1 MEKYR
6 RVYNPVTI
14 VGVKYMEHVCSPDVS
29 YKVPAFARV
38 YNLPENLLPF
48 YNAVKT
54 DPNNDSGH
62 VRMID
67 WEKIMN
73 MDFGPISYPTNCSAY
88 SNYFIESD
96 SNPRKWDND
105 IVLDLLLS
113 YNMEENPDIS
123 FYLKAGL
130 AKKIEH
136 IPYTIFEKL
145 GTLMQLADWYHRTWI
160 KPVTSSSIMIPDD
173 IRDAYN
179 ETMNGIAYYVTNG
192 KLFISKYGDRVSKY
206 TNIINTL
213 KKQIEEASKSKY
225 VKV

>member
-1 MEKYR
+1 MEKYV

-54 DPNNDSGH
+54 DPNIDSGH

-73 MDFGPISYPTNCSAY
+73 MEFAPYSSYPTNCSAY

-105 IVLDLLLS
+105 IVLDLLLV
-113 YNMEENPDIS
+113 YNIEENPNIS
-123 FYLKAGL
+123 IYLKAGL
-130 AKKIEH
+130 AGKNEH
-136 IPYTIFEKL
+136 IPYAIFTKL
-145 GTLMQLADWYHRTWI
+145 GTLMQLAEQYNRHWI
-160 KPVTSSSIMIPDD
+160 KPASSDEQIPDD
-173 IRDAYN
+173 IRDGYN
-179 ETMNGIAYYVTNG
+179 ETINGISYYVTNG
-192 KLFISKYGDRVSKY
+192 KLFISKYGDRVSKC
-206 TNIINTL
+206 TNIIDTL
-213 KKQIEEASKSKY
+213 KKQIEEASKY
-225 VKV
+225 VKE